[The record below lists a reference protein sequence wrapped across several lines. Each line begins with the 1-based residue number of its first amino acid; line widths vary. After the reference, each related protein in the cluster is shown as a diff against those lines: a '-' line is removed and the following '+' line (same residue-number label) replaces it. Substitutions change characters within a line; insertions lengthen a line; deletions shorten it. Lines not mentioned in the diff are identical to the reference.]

1 MKLSKIK
8 DLLKCNWYSSEELL
22 KKDIQYCFAA
32 DLMSDVLRYGRIGS
46 LLLTGLT
53 SNQILQV
60 AEILDLS
67 GIIFVR
73 GKKPDENII
82 STAESRKI
90 PLLSTNLLL
99 FDSCG
104 ILYANG
110 LRGGKSSLI
119 ENDESKGDVQ
129 PVVHN

>member
-1 MKLSKIK
+1 MLLKEIK
-8 DLLKCNWYSSEELL
+8 ELLKCNWYSSEELL
-22 KKDIQYCFAA
+22 NKEIQYCFAA
-32 DLMSDVLRYGRIGS
+32 DLMSDVLRYGRTGS
-46 LLLTGLT
+46 LLMTGLT

-82 STAESRKI
+82 ATAELRKI

-104 ILYANG
+104 ILYAQG
-110 LRGGKSSLI
+110 LRGGKSNLM
-119 ENDESKGDVQ
+119 ENDEPKSNVQ
-129 PVVHN
+129 SIVHD

>member
-1 MKLSKIK
+1 MKLLEIK
-8 DLLKCNWYSSEELL
+8 DLLECNWYSSEKLL
-22 KKDIQYCFAA
+22 QKNIEYCFAA

-82 STAESRKI
+82 STANSRNI
-90 PLLSTNLLL
+90 PLLSTDLLL

-119 ENDESKGDVQ
+119 ENDVSKGDIQ
-129 PVVHN
+129 PVVHD